1 MVQRDPLDHSG
12 CMGSIIVLFELEMDQ
27 AIGPEGV
34 EPVVRGVH
42 AAGADPDAPEDPLP
56 QTLCGLET
64 DAMEHSHYQPAGPGE
79 PWYPPA
85 LHEQRCHQCEAGLRI
100 P

>member
-1 MVQRDPLDHSG
+1 
-12 CMGSIIVLFELEMDQ
+12 MGSIIVLFELEPDQ
-27 AIGPEGV
+27 AIGPDGV

-56 QTLCGLET
+56 QTLCGLDT
-64 DAMEHSHYQPAGPGE
+64 DAMEHSHYRPTGPGE

-85 LHEQRCHQCEAGLRI
+85 LHEQRCQRCEAGLRSTL
-100 P
+100 